1 MVQPPSSTLTVAL
14 SRSNL
19 RGLNGLRAIILV
31 GLGYFQLPDI
41 WSETRTGMYNVL
53 WVLVFGFAT
62 LNILGLAF
70 RRFDTRK
77 MGLTFGE
84 IIAILVVVF
93 SVLLFGSEIIG
104 LLHILPIH
112 LTPQ

>member
-1 MVQPPSSTLTVAL
+1 MGLSPSHTLTAAF
-14 SRSNL
+14 SRIKL
-19 RGLNGLRAIILV
+19 RGLPAMLLV

-41 WSETRTGMYNVL
+41 WSQTKTSMYNVL

-84 IIAILVVVF
+84 IVAILVVVF
-93 SVLLFGSEIIG
+93 SVLLFGLEIVG

>member
-1 MVQPPSSTLTVAL
+1 MVLTPSTALAAIVSRTRSRGFLSLPATTLVL
-14 SRSNL
+14 L
-19 RGLNGLRAIILV
+19 GL
-31 GLGYFQLPDI
+31 FQLPDVF
-41 WSETRTGMYNVL
+41 SETKASMYNVL

-62 LNILGLAF
+62 FNILGLAF

-93 SVLLFGSEIIG
+93 SVILFGLEVVG
-104 LLHILPIH
+104 LMHILPIH
-112 LTPQ
+112 LSPH